1 MTTFI
6 GLVFTVALVA
16 TVTAVLMAMADV
28 ARHRPQGG
36 STAIVVRYAT
46 EEPPRVRVPSRPLL
60 DRYRHEGRHRK

>member
-1 MTTFI
+1 MTTFV

-36 STAIVVRYAT
+36 STAVLVRYAA
-46 EEPPRVRVPSRPLL
+46 EEPPRVHVPARPLTT
-60 DRYRHEGRHRK
+60 RYRYEGRHRK